1 MKKHKFLSIFVALLI
16 IALPVMAAFTGL
28 DLDVTL
34 SNLRRELFF
43 DYRQID
49 KTREKLSSKYEDQ
62 HQKMVEIVKKCNDL
76 SLMLYS
82 QKQEYTFDISYALE
96 KVTREYN
103 DFNKNR
109 TPYDRIVAGLDVE
122 IGRYARLIESLR
134 RLPPELEA
142 VEVLPDSLAYHN
154 DMLDA
159 HLMRN
164 ESLLQQELMEKV
176 EAVLALNALH
186 DSIALQD
193 STAVLNT
200 VAVLDTIALQDS
212 TAVLDTITIRDLI
225 AIVDTT
231 AAIEKKNIS
240 AFILSESGQMDRDT
254 CLFYA
259 TELLK
264 MYAEIREQVM
274 ADSIHYSEAR
284 LRMEESYQ
292 YARDYYGILE
302 NKVFVEGQ
310 TPWWTILASPGEY
323 WRETWRAMNEKYNF
337 SALEKALT
345 SNDIEYTDEEIVN
358 NNQLMNSARI
368 YWLVI
373 YVLAFFILWGLA
385 ALLML
390 PVYRFVK
397 PIGKRGAKEQKRYL
411 ALLLGCILFIILS
424 YESSDDDL
432 VRKGITIM
440 HTFMWLLVAI
450 NAALLIRVE
459 PAKLKYSVRIYLPT
473 IFTALFVIAC
483 RLLFVPNAFMNF
495 FFPLLLIMLVLWQ
508 LAANLRH
515 GPKADRTDMVI
526 GWVSFG
532 ITVVATVIGW
542 CGFVFLSLIIL
553 VWWYFQ
559 LAVILGVASVW
570 SLTLLY
576 KKARLDKKIATHKDK
591 ITYLSD
597 SEKEKMLFGAT
608 WFYDLIREVLIPV
621 LVLGSIP
628 NCAFS
633 ALSIFEFKDLYL
645 TIFEKPFFTQGE
657 VQISLYNI
665 LFLAGMF
672 AVFRY
677 ANKALH
683 ALWQTL
689 AYRSYLRKH
698 DQQTVRT
705 NEVNLSLGNSLITVF
720 VWFVYADLFIVTLHI
735 PTGALGLIA
744 GGLSAGIGLALKDI
758 INNFIYGIQLMGG
771 RLRVGDWIECDGNI
785 GTVTAISYQT
795 TQIRDYGG
803 PIIAFTNTALFNK
816 NFKNL
821 TRGNEYVY
829 TKVTIGVPYNSD
841 VDKIRE
847 LLLEASK
854 ELLTKDD
861 YGRDVVDPR
870 WGIKVDIADFAESAI
885 VIAMKQ
891 SVLVE
896 KRFGYIKKA
905 KQLIYKTFRENGIT
919 IPFNQLDI
927 HVINDNK
934 NTENSIENN
943 TESNTDN
950 NTEIILENNTENN
963 IENNTEN
970 NTNQ

>member
-1 MKKHKFLSIFVALLI
+1 LALLAV
-16 IALPVMAAFTGL
+16 ALPVMAAFTGQ
-28 DLDVTL
+28 DLDATL
-34 SNLRRELFF
+34 FNLRRELFYN
-43 DYRQID
+43 YRQID
-49 KTREKLSSKYEDQ
+49 KTREKLTSKYEEQ
-62 HQKMVEIVKKCNDL
+62 HQKMVGIVKKCNDL

-82 QKQEYTFDISYALE
+82 QNQEYTFDISYALE
-96 KVTREYN
+96 KVTREFN

-109 TPYDRIVAGLDVE
+109 TPYDRIVASLDIE

-142 VEVLPDSLAYHN
+142 VEIVPDSLAYHN
-154 DMLDA
+154 DQLEE
-159 HLMRN
+159 HIKQN
-164 ESLLQQELMEKV
+164 ESILQRELQEQL
-176 EAVLALNALH
+176 EAILAMNEMR
-186 DSIALQD
+186 DSTDLELQD
-193 STAVLNT
+193 TTSIKVQDTTNIPIIWDTTGLAMW
-200 VAVLDTIALQDS
+200 DTIGVEVQE
-212 TAVLDTITIRDLI
+212 
-225 AIVDTT
+225 
-231 AAIEKKNIS
+231 AADIKKTIS
-240 AFILSESGQMDRDT
+240 AFILSESGQVDRDT

-259 TELLK
+259 SELLK
-264 MYAEIREQVM
+264 MYAEMREQVM
-274 ADSIHYSEAR
+274 ADSIHYREAW

-302 NKVFVEGQ
+302 DKVFVEGQ
-310 TPWWTILASPGEY
+310 TPWWTIIAHPGEY
-323 WRETWRAMNEKYNF
+323 WEEVWSDMGEKYSF
-337 SALEKALT
+337 SDLGKAFT
-345 SNDIEYTDEEIVN
+345 SNDVGYTEEEIVN
-358 NNQLMNSARI
+358 NNQLMNSARM

-373 YVLAFFILWGLA
+373 YILAFFILWGLS
-385 ALLML
+385 ALLL
-390 PVYRFVK
+390 LSLYRLK
-397 PIGKRGAKEQKRYL
+397 PIGKRVAKEQKKYL
-411 ALLLGCILFIILS
+411 ALLLGCVLFMILS
-424 YESSDDDL
+424 YESTDDD
-432 VRKGITIM
+432 VARKAISIVD
-440 HTFMWLLVAI
+440 TFIGLLMAI
-450 NAALLIRVE
+450 NIALLIRLE
-459 PAKLKYSVRIYLPT
+459 PAKLNNSLRIYLPT
-473 IFTALFVIAC
+473 IFTALLVISC
-483 RLLFVPNAFMNF
+483 RVLFAPNSFMNF
-495 FFPLLLIMLVLWQ
+495 FFPPLLLVMTLWQ
-508 LAANLRH
+508 LISNLRNA
-515 GPKADRTDMVI
+515 GKADKTDAVI
-526 GWVSFG
+526 GWVSLG
-532 ITVVATVIGW
+532 ITAVATLISLS
-542 CGFVFLSLIIL
+542 GFVFLSLIIL

-559 LAVILGVASVW
+559 LAIILAIASVW

-576 KKARLDKKIATHKDK
+576 KRARLDKKISAHKDK
-591 ITYLSD
+591 ITYVTD
-597 SEKEKMLFGAT
+597 SEKDKMLFGAT

-628 NCAFS
+628 NCVFW
-633 ALSIFEFKDLYL
+633 ALNIFEFKDLYT

-672 AVFRY
+672 AAFRY

-683 ALWQTL
+683 TLWQTL

-698 DQQTVRT
+698 EQQTVRT

-785 GTVTAISYQT
+785 GTVIAISYQT

-829 TKVTIGVPYNSD
+829 TKVTIGVPYSSD

-870 WGIKVDIADFAESAI
+870 WGVKVDIADFAESAI
-885 VIAMKQ
+885 IIAMKQ

-927 HVINDNK
+927 HVINDDNNSVN
-934 NTENSIENN
+934 NTGTIIENNNESDTENN
-943 TESNTDN
+943 TESR
-950 NTEIILENNTENN
+950 
-963 IENNTEN
+963 TEN